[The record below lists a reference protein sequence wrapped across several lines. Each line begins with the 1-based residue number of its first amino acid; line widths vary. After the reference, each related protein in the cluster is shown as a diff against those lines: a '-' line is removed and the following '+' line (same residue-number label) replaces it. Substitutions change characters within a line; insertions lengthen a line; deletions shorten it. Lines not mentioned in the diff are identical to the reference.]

1 MTRFVWRSTGKVLDD
16 TFLMWIKE
24 NPAIIVPPFRDVVF
38 PNVQFSQTKL
48 VALGWDPLMF
58 YNNVNRRVF
67 PNLKTIEVVGNTGLP
82 RNYRAHADDV
92 VLNSPIDHYFRN
104 GQIRWKSDEWVN
116 HEWLSSQFNELF
128 AKCQEMLQNELRPQ
142 LK

>member
-16 TFLMWIKE
+16 TFIMWIKE

-48 VALGWDPLMF
+48 VALGWEPLMF
-58 YNNVNRRVF
+58 YNNVNHRTF
-67 PNLKTIEVVGNTGLP
+67 PNLKTIEVVGHTVLP
-82 RNYRAHADDV
+82 RGYRGHADTV
-92 VLNSPIDHYFRN
+92 VYKPTEQYYKG